1 MLLLLL
7 ARIMQPGAGDI
18 GKGEYGCGC
27 GEKQHRRKAKIF
39 VKTVRPWEDHY
50 SKDKYVAGGST
61 VTNGKFEAESEQGQ
75 EQGVSSGPKYKDVC
89 VASQDCAA
97 GGKSL

>member
-27 GEKQHRRKAKIF
+27 GEKQHRRKVKAKGSDVIKAKIQ
-39 VKTVRPWEDHY
+39 
-50 SKDKYVAGGST
+50 
-61 VTNGKFEAESEQGQ
+61 AECRE
-75 EQGVSSGPKYKDVC
+75 
-89 VASQDCAA
+89 
-97 GGKSL
+97 